1 MGASSLRH
9 FLAQTQRRVRQREMS
24 AAQLHDYGRDGWLA
38 PVCVQLLP
46 SIFLSDERGG
56 RQRTVVRCAAIPPTT
71 VNLPLKVTS
80 LDTADGLGKIAES
93 SLGNAPTN
101 NDTTPHPP
109 SPTSPPPPLCI
120 PPCGRCAHFFILT
133 YSLE

>member
-1 MGASSLRH
+1 MCASSLRH
-9 FLAQTQRRVRQREMS
+9 FLAQTQRRARRREMS

-56 RQRTVVRCAAIPPTT
+56 RQRTVVRCAAIPPPT

-80 LDTADGLGKIAES
+80 LDTRDGFGKNRRE
-93 SLGNAPTN
+93 LVGQRP
-101 NDTTPHPP
+101 DK
-109 SPTSPPPPLCI
+109 
-120 PPCGRCAHFFILT
+120 
-133 YSLE
+133 

>member
-56 RQRTVVRCAAIPPTT
+56 RQRTVVRCAA
-71 VNLPLKVTS
+71 
-80 LDTADGLGKIAES
+80 TADNSKSPAQSHLPGHKRRLGK
-93 SLGNAPTN
+93 N
-101 NDTTPHPP
+101 
-109 SPTSPPPPLCI
+109 
-120 PPCGRCAHFFILT
+120 R
-133 YSLE
+133 